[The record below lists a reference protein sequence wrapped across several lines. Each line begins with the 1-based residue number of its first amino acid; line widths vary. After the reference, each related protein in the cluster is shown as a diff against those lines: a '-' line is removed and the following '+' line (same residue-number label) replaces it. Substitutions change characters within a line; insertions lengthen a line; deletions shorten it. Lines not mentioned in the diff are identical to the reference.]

1 MVKKEDRAKMIY
13 LPLSKK
19 WVDGVDGEKEII
31 QELTKLNNQMI
42 EYRQSSIYHRDV
54 VYNLREQ
61 IKIHEK
67 YILGEYMTLR

>member
-1 MVKKEDRAKMIY
+1 MVKKEDKPKRIY

-54 VYNLREQ
+54 AHNLCEQ
-61 IKIHEK
+61 IRLHKK
-67 YILGEYMTLR
+67 YISGEYLMLR